1 MSPQHI
7 IMIKNQHKK
16 SLLKSLTE
24 HAQDLPSNL
33 RYYKKFNKGLKSYA
47 CEFIHGLRHKN
58 KFKKVAYKRL
68 GPEFNKYFHKKGQEK
83 INKEIKNVCSC
94 IYK

>member
-1 MSPQHI
+1 MFAQHVM
-7 IMIKNQHKK
+7 MIQNQYKK
-16 SLLKSLTE
+16 SLLKSITE

-33 RYYKKFNKGLKSYA
+33 RYYKRFNKGLKSYA
-47 CEFIHGLRHKN
+47 REFIHGLRHKN

-68 GPEFNKYFHKKGQEK
+68 GLELNKNFHKRGQEK
-83 INKEIKNVCSC
+83 INKEMKKVCSY

>member
-1 MSPQHI
+1 
-7 IMIKNQHKK
+7 MIKNQHEK

-47 CEFIHGLRHKN
+47 CEFIHGLRHQN
-58 KFKKVAYKRL
+58 RFKKVAYKHL
-68 GPEFNKYFHKKGQEK
+68 GPEFNKYFHKRGQEK

>member
-1 MSPQHI
+1 MSAQHI
-7 IMIKNQHKK
+7 MMIKSQYKK
-16 SLLKSLTE
+16 SLLKSITE

-47 CEFIHGLRHKN
+47 REFIYGLCHKN

-68 GPEFNKYFHKKGQEK
+68 GPELNKYFHKRGQEK
-83 INKEIKNVCSC
+83 INKEIKEVWSC